1 MVEGFPLS
9 IRPVFATLWR
19 QQLPVEL
26 WGWQHRVALIFK
38 KVISLWSHGIS
49 NLAETRALHTSFF
62 PWMCVLLL
70 PICFPASVS
79 PEGME
84 PLAPQ
89 SCVQKFHAEW
99 CLFYVGTTNV
109 DPQGSSSRL
118 EPVFVQTL
126 ISGSTDC
133 GLMSIPQHYL
143 PTCAQ
148 SKIHSQFSTVH
159 PFQTEKCAQ
168 SCVSTLKIWTH
179 SCSCFKLP
187 TGPWINCFISASV
200 LHPKGKLAYS

>member
-62 PWMCVLLL
+62 PWMCALLL

-148 SKIHSQFSTVH
+148 SKHTFPIQHSSSFPNWEMCTILCEH
-159 PFQTEKCAQ
+159 TEDLDSLLFLLQA
-168 SCVSTLKIWTH
+168 SNRALD
-179 SCSCFKLP
+179 KLLHL
-187 TGPWINCFISASV
+187 CISS
-200 LHPKGKLAYS
+200 SS